1 MRSPKKDRRKSVRH
15 RKRGMALLLPV
26 NSDAPPIAGVLI
38 DGGEGGFRAAHSCR
52 RFTTASGRQFYPSIP
67 GRRGSSDLESLGQ
80 VRILKPALSILTMPT
95 PSNPSPIQVSGF
107 QNHVL

>member
-1 MRSPKKDRRKSVRH
+1 
-15 RKRGMALLLPV
+15 MALLLPV

-52 RFTTASGRQFYPSIP
+52 RFTTESGRQFYPSIP

-80 VRILKPALSILTMPT
+80 VRILKPALSIWTMPT
-95 PSNPSPIQVSGF
+95 PSTRPCIQRLPYRTPRLDEYATIRCRVIC
-107 QNHVL
+107 HRKP